1 MIAKAIG
8 LSGDFSSTLI
18 HCVACDERLE
28 WSTQVK
34 RSETAAAEECIA
46 LGAAGRQLDAYPNRD
61 VNLGALA
68 VAHTLMRF
76 ELLAW
81 SRPEPASDINLP
93 ILYKS

>member
-1 MIAKAIG
+1 MSDW
-8 LSGDFSSTLI
+8 SGRPKS
-18 HCVACDERLE
+18 
-28 WSTQVK
+28 K
-34 RSETAAAEECIA
+34 RSETVAAEECIA

-68 VAHTLMRF
+68 VAHTLMRL

-81 SRPEPASDINLP
+81 PRPEPASDINLP